1 MSWGET
7 ISYLTLGN
15 PISQAVITSA
25 SAVLNGAGL
34 KPKQQVQDVVIPPP
48 KILKLWET
56 AGSSYHFVR
65 LAGLSGA
72 TAVIMGAYGKHYLV
86 KIIDAKEQS
95 ESKAVFETANRF
107 HFLHSFALL
116 AMPLARRPV
125 LTGSLMAAGTLLFS
139 GPMYYRALT
148 GDKTF
153 TQVATCGGFC
163 LIAAWLSLLF

>member
-107 HFLHSFALL
+107 HFLHS
-116 AMPLARRPV
+116 
-125 LTGSLMAAGTLLFS
+125 TGSLMAAGTLLFS